1 MNWNAFYA
9 EQAGGSY
16 NLNVFRGASYQRGYG
31 LGGSFRSF
39 FRWLV
44 PIFKEHALRLL
55 KSGAQEVGKEAV
67 NSITY
72 IAKDAV
78 NGQNIKEA
86 ANEHLSSAMDNLKEK
101 VNKKLSGK
109 GIKRRKKRKNT
120 IIFRKKA
127 KLNNIFDQNEI

>member
-1 MNWNAFYA
+1 MNWNAYYA
-9 EQAGGSY
+9 EQAGGGY
-16 NLNVFRGASYQRGYG
+16 DFNVFRGASYQRGYG

-44 PIFKEHALRLL
+44 PIFKEHALPLL

-67 NSITY
+67 SSITN

-78 NGQNIKEA
+78 NGRNVKEA
-86 ANEHLSSAMDNLKEK
+86 ASEHLSSAMDNLKNK

-127 KLNNIFDQNEI
+127 KLNDIFDQNEI

>member
-1 MNWNAFYA
+1 MNWNAYYA
-9 EQAGGSY
+9 EQAGGAY
-16 NLNVFRGASYQRGYG
+16 NLDVFRGSSYQRGYG

-39 FRWLV
+39 FKWLV
-44 PIFKEHALRLL
+44 PIFKEHALPLL
-55 KSGAQEVGKEAV
+55 KSGAQEVGKEAIS
-67 NSITY
+67 SITN

-78 NGQNIKEA
+78 NGRNIKEA
-86 ANEHLSSAMDNLKEK
+86 AGEHLNSAVDNLKEK

-127 KLNNIFDQNEI
+127 KLNDIFDQNEI